1 MGEMTVLWAANRVR
15 QLSTGALLIGMLLSC
30 QGRGAPPSAAPP
42 GAPQAPRPSTSE
54 SAQPAAAAPRAAP
67 VPTSQANLMTN
78 PAADP
83 RATLLLQALA
93 KDPAAHPTTE
103 VSYQVG
109 LETFR
114 GGKTLV
120 RLRGDGQATVSNQQ
134 GEALRTFTAVL
145 SPTARQGFLVGLADH
160 HFVALRSTRTTGE
173 PGEARVQ
180 LRLQDPAAG
189 LDVKVDLWDNERW
202 KNNDLKA
209 IVSAFQVLMKDVSKG
224 AIKY

>member
-1 MGEMTVLWAANRVR
+1 MV
-15 QLSTGALLIGMLLSC
+15 
-30 QGRGAPPSAAPP
+30 
-42 GAPQAPRPSTSE
+42 
-54 SAQPAAAAPRAAP
+54 
-67 VPTSQANLMTN
+67 
-78 PAADP
+78 
-83 RATLLLQALA
+83 
-93 KDPAAHPTTE
+93 
-103 VSYQVG
+103 
-109 LETFR
+109 
-114 GGKTLV
+114 
-120 RLRGDGQATVSNQQ
+120 
-134 GEALRTFTAVL
+134 
-145 SPTARQGFLVGLADH
+145 ADH